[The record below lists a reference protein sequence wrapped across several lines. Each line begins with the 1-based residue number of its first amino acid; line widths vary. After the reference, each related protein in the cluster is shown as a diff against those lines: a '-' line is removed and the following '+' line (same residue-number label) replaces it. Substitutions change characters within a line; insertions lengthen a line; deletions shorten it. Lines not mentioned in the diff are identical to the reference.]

1 MKLDKLTPILRT
13 GRLEESIEFY
23 TTVLGFQCTA
33 WSDSWGW
40 ACLRRDNVEVMLALP
55 NAHEP
60 YEQPTFT
67 GSLYFRMTQ
76 VAVLW
81 EQLQATATICYPLED
96 FAYGM
101 REFAIYD
108 NNGYVLQFGEVIA
121 AGTARQDTP
130 AGDGTVPSTCGRST

>member
-1 MKLDKLTPILRT
+1 MLMKMEALTPMLRT
-13 GRLEESIEFY
+13 RHLKESGEFY

-33 WSDSWGW
+33 WSDTWGW
-40 ACLRRDNVEVMLALP
+40 ACLQRDNVEVMLALP

-76 VAVLW
+76 VEVLW
-81 EQLQATATICYPLED
+81 EQVQATATICYPLED

-108 NNGYVLQFGEVIA
+108 NNGYILQFGEVIA
-121 AGTARQDTP
+121 ACAASQDP
-130 AGDGTVPSTCGRST
+130 PVGDGSDK